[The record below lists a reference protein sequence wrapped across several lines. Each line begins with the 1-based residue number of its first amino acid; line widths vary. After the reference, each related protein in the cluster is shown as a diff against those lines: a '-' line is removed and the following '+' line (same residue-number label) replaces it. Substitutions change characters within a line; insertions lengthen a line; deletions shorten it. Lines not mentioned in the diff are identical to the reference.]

1 MLKTYMESMPNNINA
16 ILTKV
21 KTDYVLATGETEM
34 EDEFD
39 TYSNTIW
46 IDMPMFSRV
55 MHVLKQVDFGG

>member
-1 MLKTYMESMPNNINA
+1 MTI
-16 ILTKV
+16 
-21 KTDYVLATGETEM
+21 GETEM

-55 MHVLKQVDFGG
+55 MHVLKQVDFRRCSYPRFILQ

>member
-1 MLKTYMESMPNNINA
+1 MT
-16 ILTKV
+16 
-21 KTDYVLATGETEM
+21 TGETEM

-55 MHVLKQVDFGG
+55 MHVLKQVDFRGCSYPRFIFQ

>member
-1 MLKTYMESMPNNINA
+1 
-16 ILTKV
+16 
-21 KTDYVLATGETEM
+21 M

-55 MHVLKQVDFGG
+55 MHVLKQVDFGRCSYPRFIPQ

>member
-1 MLKTYMESMPNNINA
+1 MSTDVNV
-16 ILTKV
+16 IL
-21 KTDYVLATGETEM
+21 TDYVLTTGETEM

-55 MHVLKQVDFGG
+55 MHVLKQV